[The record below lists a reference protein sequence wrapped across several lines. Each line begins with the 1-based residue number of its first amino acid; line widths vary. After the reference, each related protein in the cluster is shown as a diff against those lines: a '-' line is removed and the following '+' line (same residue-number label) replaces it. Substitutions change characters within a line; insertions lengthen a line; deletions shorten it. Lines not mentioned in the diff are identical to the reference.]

1 MEKEFIFVKENQRC
15 AISALRADLERQHKL
30 EQKRLEAINILELQ
44 NFERFLDEKDA
55 RINELELENNNVKSK
70 LNLQR
75 EQYVDLQSKFNGLI
89 DQSDQLTVQY
99 R

>member
-15 AISALRADLERQHKL
+15 AISTLRADLERQHKL

-55 RINELELENNNVKSK
+55 KMNELELENNNVKSK
-70 LNLQR
+70 LKLQK
-75 EQYVDLQSKFNGLI
+75 EQYMDL
-89 DQSDQLTVQY
+89 
-99 R
+99 